1 MKPTLLALTLLATA
15 TATAAQAES
24 TRLAYSKA
32 EEVEVFVDH
41 AAAAWCAPD
50 LALRFVYGKAAETA
64 AVERLMPKIGALL
77 GKQCDQ
83 AERLTWTATG
93 STDARLNGTATKAT
107 AWSAQVQNPAA
118 LTTAPAPVEPPK
130 ATPPAEAPTAAAPET
145 ARPATPLVVPE
156 APAPAPA
163 APPAPVA
170 ESAPV
175 APTKVEPA
183 PAPAPAPAAAKEPA
197 GQIATDFD
205 VAGWRPGDGE
215 AELAKSDF
223 ITTLKDGQGCAF
235 RVPFKAEEDSRYLQV
250 RSSGIRCENGLAQ
263 GEGELAL
270 ERSDGKQLQRWKGFF
285 LNGLPLD
292 DHLPPLRFVG
302 FDDQKRALLLL
313 ASDPASASYSL
324 LRLRYSYQRGWL
336 VNYPTVL
343 FVTADSE
350 QFRQLSRIQPIIE
363 QTQRQISALK
373 TGIQQFS
380 VLAMRDF
387 QKGSTQ
393 QSWGSGEVSQ
403 DYWLYEVAIGQ
414 NWRNKTWQFNPEQA
428 TNYLFRWDEKQVRQ
442 REQAE
447 REREREAQQARLQVA
462 FKARQ
467 QLGLYKSLAEQ
478 ARSNPQGLL
487 ASQVNDVDYTPGS
500 GGDYGDLVRGAT
512 HPVRLIA
519 RVTDTNSDGW
529 TLDYP
534 YPIQAQVPA
543 GIPAKTGW
551 YVLSGTLQL
560 DPKARDAD
568 DLPLTHLTAK
578 VVQPCTSEGCSDLR
592 DPLALA
598 RVQFEDPAWTP
609 EAARQQLKDA
619 GLGEERF

>member
-1 MKPTLLALTLLATA
+1 MKPTLLALTLLA

-32 EEVEVFVDH
+32 EDVEVFVDH

-50 LALRFVYGKAAETA
+50 LALRFVYGKAAEA
-64 AVERLMPKIGALL
+64 VAVERLMPKIGALL

-107 AWSAQVQNPAA
+107 AWAAQVQNPATVA
-118 LTTAPAPVEPPK
+118 AAPAPAPVEPPK
-130 ATPPAEAPTAAAPET
+130 AAPAEAPAATAPET
-145 ARPATPLVVPE
+145 AKPATPPAVPE
-156 APAPAPA
+156 APAPAAPA
-163 APPAPVA
+163 APVA
-170 ESAPV
+170 ESTPV
-175 APTKVEPA
+175 APAKV
-183 PAPAPAPAAAKEPA
+183 PA

-223 ITTLKDGQGCAF
+223 MTTLKDSQGCAF

-263 GEGELAL
+263 GEGELAV

-292 DHLPPLRFVG
+292 KPLPPLRFVG
-302 FDDQKRALLLL
+302 FDSQKQALFLL
-313 ASDPASASYSL
+313 ASDPATASYSL
-324 LRLRYSYQRGWL
+324 LRLGYSYRGQWSTSA
-336 VNYPTVL
+336 PDVL
-343 FVTADSE
+343 FVTGNSE
-350 QFRQLSRIQPIIE
+350 QFRQLDQIRPIIAK
-363 QTQRQISALK
+363 TQ
-373 TGIQQFS
+373 QQLDNLGTMIPHFTF
-380 VLAMRDF
+380 LAVRDF
-387 QKGSTQ
+387 TKGIFPRPWNSNE
-393 QSWGSGEVSQ
+393 SSQ
-403 DYWLYEVAIGQ
+403 DFWLYRVNVDR
-414 NWRNKTWQFNPEQA
+414 NWRSKAWQFNPEQA
-428 TNYLFRWDEKQVRQ
+428 TNYLFMWDEKQARQ
-442 REQAE
+442 REQAA
-447 REREREAQQARLQVA
+447 REREREARQARMQQAFRARDQLDTYERLT
-462 FKARQ
+462 R
-467 QLGLYKSLAEQ
+467 E
-478 ARSNPQGLL
+478 ARSNPQALL
-487 ASQVNDVDYTPGS
+487 ARQVNDVDYAPGS

-519 RVTDTNSDGW
+519 RVTKTNSDGW

-543 GIPAKTGW
+543 GTSAKTGW

>member
-1 MKPTLLALTLLATA
+1 MKPTLLALTLLA

-32 EEVEVFVDH
+32 EDVEVFVDH

-50 LALRFVYGKAAETA
+50 LALRFVYGKAAEA
-64 AVERLMPKIGALL
+64 VAVERLMPKIGALL

-107 AWSAQVQNPAA
+107 AWAAQVQNPATVA
-118 LTTAPAPVEPPK
+118 AAPAPAPVEPPK
-130 ATPPAEAPTAAAPET
+130 AAPAEAPAATASET
-145 ARPATPLVVPE
+145 ARPATPPVVPE
-156 APAPAPA
+156 APAPAAPA
-163 APPAPVA
+163 APVA
-170 ESAPV
+170 ESTPV
-175 APTKVEPA
+175 APAKVEPA
-183 PAPAPAPAAAKEPA
+183 PAPAAKAPA

-223 ITTLKDGQGCAF
+223 MTTLKDSQGCAF

-263 GEGELAL
+263 GEGELAV

-292 DHLPPLRFVG
+292 KPLPPLRFVG
-302 FDDQKRALLLL
+302 FDSQKQALFLL
-313 ASDPASASYSL
+313 ASDPATASYSL
-324 LRLRYSYQRGWL
+324 LRLGYSYRGQWSTSA
-336 VNYPTVL
+336 PDVL
-343 FVTADSE
+343 FVTGNSE
-350 QFRQLSRIQPIIE
+350 QFRQLDQIRPIIAK
-363 QTQRQISALK
+363 TQ
-373 TGIQQFS
+373 QQLDNLGTMIPHFTF
-380 VLAMRDF
+380 LAVRDF
-387 QKGSTQ
+387 TKGIFPRPWNSNE
-393 QSWGSGEVSQ
+393 SSQ
-403 DYWLYEVAIGQ
+403 DFWLYRVNVDR
-414 NWRNKTWQFNPEQA
+414 NWRSKAWQFNPEQA
-428 TNYLFRWDEKQVRQ
+428 TNYLFMWDEKQARQ
-442 REQAE
+442 REQAV
-447 REREREAQQARLQVA
+447 REREREARQARMQQAFRARDQLDTYERLT
-462 FKARQ
+462 R
-467 QLGLYKSLAEQ
+467 E
-478 ARSNPQGLL
+478 ARSNPQALL
-487 ASQVNDVDYTPGS
+487 ARQVNDVDYAPGS

-519 RVTDTNSDGW
+519 RVTKTNSDGW

-543 GIPAKTGW
+543 GTSAKTGW

>member
-1 MKPTLLALTLLATA
+1 MKPTLLALTLLA

-32 EEVEVFVDH
+32 EDVEVFVDH

-50 LALRFVYGKAAETA
+50 LALRFVYGKAAEA
-64 AVERLMPKIGALL
+64 VAVERLMPKIGALL

-107 AWSAQVQNPAA
+107 AWAAQVQNPATVA
-118 LTTAPAPVEPPK
+118 AAPAPAPVEPPK
-130 ATPPAEAPTAAAPET
+130 AAPAEAPAATAPET
-145 ARPATPLVVPE
+145 AKPATPPAVPE
-156 APAPAPA
+156 APAPAAPA
-163 APPAPVA
+163 APVA
-170 ESAPV
+170 ESTPV
-175 APTKVEPA
+175 APAKVEPA
-183 PAPAPAPAAAKEPA
+183 PAPAAKAPA

-223 ITTLKDGQGCAF
+223 MTTLKDSQGCAF

-263 GEGELAL
+263 GEGELAV

-292 DHLPPLRFVG
+292 KPLPPLRFVG
-302 FDDQKRALLLL
+302 FDSQKQALFLL
-313 ASDPASASYSL
+313 ASDPATASYSL
-324 LRLRYSYQRGWL
+324 LRLGYSYRGQWSTSA
-336 VNYPTVL
+336 PDVL
-343 FVTADSE
+343 FVTGNSE
-350 QFRQLSRIQPIIE
+350 QFRQLDQIRPIIAK
-363 QTQRQISALK
+363 TQ
-373 TGIQQFS
+373 QQLDNLGTMIPHFTF
-380 VLAMRDF
+380 LAVRDF
-387 QKGSTQ
+387 TKGIFPRPWNSNE
-393 QSWGSGEVSQ
+393 SSQ
-403 DYWLYEVAIGQ
+403 DFWLYRVNVDR
-414 NWRNKTWQFNPEQA
+414 NWRSKAWQFNPEQA
-428 TNYLFRWDEKQVRQ
+428 TNYLFMWDEKQARQ
-442 REQAE
+442 REQAA
-447 REREREAQQARLQVA
+447 REREREARQARMQQAFRARDQLDTYERLT
-462 FKARQ
+462 R
-467 QLGLYKSLAEQ
+467 E
-478 ARSNPQGLL
+478 ARSNPQALL
-487 ASQVNDVDYTPGS
+487 ARQVNDVDYAPGS

-519 RVTDTNSDGW
+519 RVTKTNSDGW

-543 GIPAKTGW
+543 GTSAKTGW

>member
-1 MKPTLLALTLLATA
+1 MKPTLLALTLLA

-32 EEVEVFVDH
+32 EDVEVFVDH

-50 LALRFVYGKAAETA
+50 LALRFVYGKAAEA
-64 AVERLMPKIGALL
+64 VAVERLMPKIGALL

-107 AWSAQVQNPAA
+107 AWAAQVQNPATVA
-118 LTTAPAPVEPPK
+118 AAPAPAPVEPPK
-130 ATPPAEAPTAAAPET
+130 AAPAEAPAATAPET
-145 ARPATPLVVPE
+145 AKPATPPAVPE
-156 APAPAPA
+156 APAPAAPA
-163 APPAPVA
+163 APVA
-170 ESAPV
+170 ESTPV
-175 APTKVEPA
+175 APAKVEPA
-183 PAPAPAPAAAKEPA
+183 PAPAAKAPA

-223 ITTLKDGQGCAF
+223 MTTLKDSQGCAF
-235 RVPFKAEEDSRYLQV
+235 RVPFRVEEDSRYLQV

-263 GEGELAL
+263 GEGELAV

-292 DHLPPLRFVG
+292 KPLPPLRFVG
-302 FDDQKRALLLL
+302 FDSQKQALFLL
-313 ASDPASASYSL
+313 ASDPATASYSL
-324 LRLRYSYQRGWL
+324 LRLGYSYRGQWSTSA
-336 VNYPTVL
+336 PDVL
-343 FVTADSE
+343 FVTGNSE
-350 QFRQLSRIQPIIE
+350 QFRQLDQIRPIIAK
-363 QTQRQISALK
+363 TQ
-373 TGIQQFS
+373 QQLDNLGTMIPHFTF
-380 VLAMRDF
+380 LAVRDF
-387 QKGSTQ
+387 TKGIFPRPWNSNE
-393 QSWGSGEVSQ
+393 SSQ
-403 DYWLYEVAIGQ
+403 DFWLYRVNVDR
-414 NWRNKTWQFNPEQA
+414 NWRSKAWQFNPEQA
-428 TNYLFRWDEKQVRQ
+428 TNYLFMWDEKQARQ
-442 REQAE
+442 REQAA
-447 REREREAQQARLQVA
+447 REREREARQARMQQAFRARDQLDTYERLT
-462 FKARQ
+462 R
-467 QLGLYKSLAEQ
+467 E
-478 ARSNPQGLL
+478 ARSNPQALL
-487 ASQVNDVDYTPGS
+487 ARQVNDVDYAPGS

-519 RVTDTNSDGW
+519 RVTKTNSDGW

-543 GIPAKTGW
+543 GTSAKTGW

>member
-1 MKPTLLALTLLATA
+1 MKPTLLALTLLA

-32 EEVEVFVDH
+32 EDVEVFVDH

-50 LALRFVYGKAAETA
+50 LALRFVYGKAAEA
-64 AVERLMPKIGALL
+64 VAVERLMPKIGALL

-107 AWSAQVQNPAA
+107 AWAAQVQNPATVA
-118 LTTAPAPVEPPK
+118 AAPAPAPVEPPK
-130 ATPPAEAPTAAAPET
+130 AAPAEAPAATAPET
-145 ARPATPLVVPE
+145 AKPATPPAVPE
-156 APAPAPA
+156 APAPAAPA
-163 APPAPVA
+163 APVA
-170 ESAPV
+170 ESTPV
-175 APTKVEPA
+175 APAKVEPA
-183 PAPAPAPAAAKEPA
+183 PAPAAKVPA

-223 ITTLKDGQGCAF
+223 MTTLKDSQGCAF
-235 RVPFKAEEDSRYLQV
+235 RVPFKVEEDSRYLQV

-263 GEGELAL
+263 GEGELVL

-292 DHLPPLRFVG
+292 KPLPPLRFVG
-302 FDDQKRALLLL
+302 FDSQKQALFLL
-313 ASDPASASYSL
+313 ASDPATASYSL
-324 LRLRYSYQRGWL
+324 LRLGYSYRGQWSTSA
-336 VNYPTVL
+336 PDVL
-343 FVTADSE
+343 FVTGNSE
-350 QFRQLSRIQPIIE
+350 QFRQLDQIRPIIAK
-363 QTQRQISALK
+363 TQ
-373 TGIQQFS
+373 QQLDNLGTMIPHFTF
-380 VLAMRDF
+380 LAVRDF
-387 QKGSTQ
+387 TKGIFPRPWNSNE
-393 QSWGSGEVSQ
+393 SSQ
-403 DYWLYEVAIGQ
+403 DFWLYRVNVDR
-414 NWRNKTWQFNPEQA
+414 NWRSKAWQFNPEQA
-428 TNYLFRWDEKQVRQ
+428 TNYLFMWDEKQARQ
-442 REQAE
+442 REQAA
-447 REREREAQQARLQVA
+447 REREREARQARMQQAFRARDQLDTYERLT
-462 FKARQ
+462 R
-467 QLGLYKSLAEQ
+467 E
-478 ARSNPQGLL
+478 ARSNPQALL
-487 ASQVNDVDYTPGS
+487 ARQVNDVDYAPGS

-519 RVTDTNSDGW
+519 RVTKTNSDGW

-543 GIPAKTGW
+543 GTSAKTGW

>member
-1 MKPTLLALTLLATA
+1 MKPTLLALTLLA

-32 EEVEVFVDH
+32 EDVEVFVDH

-50 LALRFVYGKAAETA
+50 LALRFVYGKAAEA
-64 AVERLMPKIGALL
+64 VAVERLMPKIGALL

-107 AWSAQVQNPAA
+107 AWAAQVQNPATVA
-118 LTTAPAPVEPPK
+118 AAPAPAPVEPPK
-130 ATPPAEAPTAAAPET
+130 AAPAEAPAATAPET
-145 ARPATPLVVPE
+145 AKPATPPAVPE
-156 APAPAPA
+156 APAPAAPA
-163 APPAPVA
+163 APVA
-170 ESAPV
+170 ESTPV
-175 APTKVEPA
+175 APAKVEPA
-183 PAPAPAPAAAKEPA
+183 PAPAAKVPA

-223 ITTLKDGQGCAF
+223 MTTLKDSQGCAF

-263 GEGELAL
+263 GEGELAV

-292 DHLPPLRFVG
+292 KPLPPLSFVG
-302 FDDQKRALLLL
+302 FDSQKQALFLL
-313 ASDPASASYSL
+313 ASDPATASYSL
-324 LRLRYSYQRGWL
+324 LRLGYSYRGQWSTSA
-336 VNYPTVL
+336 PDVL
-343 FVTADSE
+343 FVTGNSE
-350 QFRQLSRIQPIIE
+350 QFRQLDQIRPIIAK
-363 QTQRQISALK
+363 TQ
-373 TGIQQFS
+373 QQLDNLGTMIPHFTF
-380 VLAMRDF
+380 LAVRDF
-387 QKGSTQ
+387 TKGIFPRPWNSNE
-393 QSWGSGEVSQ
+393 SSQ
-403 DYWLYEVAIGQ
+403 DFWLYRVNVDR
-414 NWRNKTWQFNPEQA
+414 NWRSKAWQFNPEQA
-428 TNYLFRWDEKQVRQ
+428 TNYLFMWDEKQARQ
-442 REQAE
+442 REQAA
-447 REREREAQQARLQVA
+447 REREREARQARMQQAFRARDQLDTYERLT
-462 FKARQ
+462 R
-467 QLGLYKSLAEQ
+467 E
-478 ARSNPQGLL
+478 ARSNPQALL
-487 ASQVNDVDYTPGS
+487 ARQVNDVDYAPGS

-519 RVTDTNSDGW
+519 RVTKTNSDGW

-543 GIPAKTGW
+543 GTSAKTGW

>member
-1 MKPTLLALTLLATA
+1 MKPTLLALTLLA

-32 EEVEVFVDH
+32 EDVEVFVDH

-50 LALRFVYGKAAETA
+50 LALRFVYGKPAEA
-64 AVERLMPKIGALL
+64 VAVERLMPKIGALL

-107 AWSAQVQNPAA
+107 AWAAQVQNPATVA
-118 LTTAPAPVEPPK
+118 AAPAPAPVEPPK
-130 ATPPAEAPTAAAPET
+130 AAPAEAPAATAPET
-145 ARPATPLVVPE
+145 AKPATPPAVPE
-156 APAPAPA
+156 APAPAAPA
-163 APPAPVA
+163 APVA
-170 ESAPV
+170 ESTPV
-175 APTKVEPA
+175 APAKVEPA
-183 PAPAPAPAAAKEPA
+183 PAPAAKVPA

-223 ITTLKDGQGCAF
+223 MTTLKDSQGCAF
-235 RVPFKAEEDSRYLQV
+235 RVPFKVEEDSRYLQV

-263 GEGELAL
+263 GEGELAV

-292 DHLPPLRFVG
+292 KPLPPLRFVG
-302 FDDQKRALLLL
+302 FDSQKQALFLL
-313 ASDPASASYSL
+313 ASDPATASYSL
-324 LRLRYSYQRGWL
+324 LRLGYSYRGQWSTSA
-336 VNYPTVL
+336 PDVL
-343 FVTADSE
+343 FVTGNSE
-350 QFRQLSRIQPIIE
+350 QFRQLDQIRPIIAK
-363 QTQRQISALK
+363 TQ
-373 TGIQQFS
+373 QQLDNLGTMIPHFTF
-380 VLAMRDF
+380 LAVRDF
-387 QKGSTQ
+387 TKGIFPRPWNSNE
-393 QSWGSGEVSQ
+393 SSQ
-403 DYWLYEVAIGQ
+403 DFWLYRVNVDR
-414 NWRNKTWQFNPEQA
+414 NWRSKAWQFNPEQA
-428 TNYLFRWDEKQVRQ
+428 TNYLFMWDEKQARQ
-442 REQAE
+442 REQAA
-447 REREREAQQARLQVA
+447 REREREARQARMQQAFRARDQLDTYERLT
-462 FKARQ
+462 R
-467 QLGLYKSLAEQ
+467 E
-478 ARSNPQGLL
+478 ARSNPQALL
-487 ASQVNDVDYTPGS
+487 ARQVNDVDYAPGS

-519 RVTDTNSDGW
+519 RVTKTNSDGW

-543 GIPAKTGW
+543 GTSAKTGW

-592 DPLALA
+592 DPLAPA

>member
-1 MKPTLLALTLLATA
+1 MKPTLLALTLLA

-32 EEVEVFVDH
+32 EDVEVFVDH
-41 AAAAWCAPD
+41 SATAWCAPE
-50 LALRFVYGKAAETA
+50 LNLRFVYGKSAEAA

-83 AERLTWTATG
+83 AERLRWTASG
-93 STDARLNGTATKAT
+93 SSGARLDGTAAKAT
-107 AWSAQVQNPAA
+107 AWTAEVQNPAA
-118 LTTAPAPVEPPK
+118 VAAAPAPAPVEPPK
-130 ATPPAEAPTAAAPET
+130 ATSAEAPAATAPET
-145 ARPATPLVVPE
+145 ARPATPPVVPE
-156 APAPAPA
+156 APAPAAPA
-163 APPAPVA
+163 TPVA
-170 ESAPV
+170 ESTPV
-175 APTKVEPA
+175 APAKVEPA
-183 PAPAPAPAAAKEPA
+183 PAAAKAPT
-197 GQIATDFD
+197 GQIVTDFD

-215 AELAKSDF
+215 DELAKSDF
-223 ITTLKDGQGCAF
+223 MTTLKDSQGCAF
-235 RVPFKAEEDSRYLQV
+235 RVPFKVEEDSRYLQV

-263 GEGELAL
+263 GEGELAV

-292 DHLPPLRFVG
+292 KPLPPLRFVG
-302 FDDQKRALLLL
+302 FDSQKQALFLL
-313 ASDPASASYSL
+313 ASDPATASYSL
-324 LRLRYSYQRGWL
+324 LRLGYSYRGQWSTSA
-336 VNYPTVL
+336 PDVL
-343 FVTADSE
+343 FVTGNSE
-350 QFRQLSRIQPIIE
+350 QFRQLDQIRPIIAK
-363 QTQRQISALK
+363 TQQQLDALG
-373 TGIQQFS
+373 TMIPHFTF
-380 VLAMRDF
+380 LAMRDF
-387 QKGSTQ
+387 TKGIFPRPWNSNE
-393 QSWGSGEVSQ
+393 SSQ
-403 DYWLYEVAIGQ
+403 DFWLYRVNVDR
-414 NWRNKTWQFNPEQA
+414 NWRSKAWQFNPEQA
-428 TNYLFRWDEKQVRQ
+428 TNYLFMWDEKQARQ
-442 REQAE
+442 REQAA
-447 REREREAQQARLQVA
+447 REREREARQARMQQAARAQDQLATYERLTQ
-462 FKARQ
+462 
-467 QLGLYKSLAEQ
+467 E
-478 ARSNPQGLL
+478 ARSNPRALL
-487 ASQVNDVDYTPGS
+487 ARQVNDVDYAPGN

-519 RVTDTNSDGW
+519 RVTKTNSDGW

-543 GIPAKTGW
+543 GTSAKTGW
-551 YVLSGTLQL
+551 YILSGTLQL

>member
-1 MKPTLLALTLLATA
+1 MKPTLLALTLLA

-32 EEVEVFVDH
+32 EDVEVFVDH

-50 LALRFVYGKAAETA
+50 LALRFVYGKPAEA
-64 AVERLMPKIGALL
+64 VAVERLMPKIGALL

-107 AWSAQVQNPAA
+107 AWTAQVQNPAA
-118 LTTAPAPVEPPK
+118 IAAAPAPAPVEPPK
-130 ATPPAEAPTAAAPET
+130 AAPAEAPAATAPET
-145 ARPATPLVVPE
+145 AKPATPPAVPE
-156 APAPAPA
+156 APAPAAPA
-163 APPAPVA
+163 APVA
-170 ESAPV
+170 ESTPV
-175 APTKVEPA
+175 APAKVEPA
-183 PAPAPAPAAAKEPA
+183 PAPAPAAKAPA

-223 ITTLKDGQGCAF
+223 MTTLKDSQGCAF
-235 RVPFKAEEDSRYLQV
+235 RVPFKVEEDSRYLQV

-263 GEGELAL
+263 GEGELAV

-292 DHLPPLRFVG
+292 KPLPPLRFVG
-302 FDDQKRALLLL
+302 FDSQKQALFLL
-313 ASDPASASYSL
+313 ASDPATASYSL
-324 LRLRYSYQRGWL
+324 LRLGYSYRDQWSTSA
-336 VNYPTVL
+336 PDVL
-343 FVTADSE
+343 FVTGNSE
-350 QFRQLSRIQPIIE
+350 QFRQLDQIRPIIAK
-363 QTQRQISALK
+363 TQ
-373 TGIQQFS
+373 QQLDNLGTMIPHFTF
-380 VLAMRDF
+380 LAVRDF
-387 QKGSTQ
+387 TKGIFPRPWNSNE
-393 QSWGSGEVSQ
+393 SSQ
-403 DYWLYEVAIGQ
+403 DFWLYRVNVDR
-414 NWRNKTWQFNPEQA
+414 NWRSKAWQFNPEQA
-428 TNYLFRWDEKQVRQ
+428 TNYLFMWDEKQARQ
-442 REQAE
+442 REQAA
-447 REREREAQQARLQVA
+447 REREREARQARMQQAFRARDQLDTYERLT
-462 FKARQ
+462 R
-467 QLGLYKSLAEQ
+467 E
-478 ARSNPQGLL
+478 ARSNPQALL
-487 ASQVNDVDYTPGS
+487 ARQVNDVDYAPGS

-519 RVTDTNSDGW
+519 RVTKTNSDGW

-543 GIPAKTGW
+543 GTSAKTGW

>member
-1 MKPTLLALTLLATA
+1 MKPTLLALTLLA

-32 EEVEVFVDH
+32 EDVEVFVDH

-50 LALRFVYGKAAETA
+50 LALRFVYGKAAEA
-64 AVERLMPKIGALL
+64 VAVERLMPKIGALL

-107 AWSAQVQNPAA
+107 AWAAQVQNPATVA
-118 LTTAPAPVEPPK
+118 AAPAPAPVEPPK
-130 ATPPAEAPTAAAPET
+130 AAPAEAPAATAPET
-145 ARPATPLVVPE
+145 AKPATPPAVPE
-156 APAPAPA
+156 APAPAAPA
-163 APPAPVA
+163 APVA
-170 ESAPV
+170 ESTPV
-175 APTKVEPA
+175 APAKVEPA
-183 PAPAPAPAAAKEPA
+183 PAPAAKAPA

-223 ITTLKDGQGCAF
+223 MTTLKDSQGCAF
-235 RVPFKAEEDSRYLQV
+235 RVPFKVEEDSRYLQV

-263 GEGELAL
+263 GEGELAV

-292 DHLPPLRFVG
+292 KPLPPLRFVG
-302 FDDQKRALLLL
+302 FDSQKQALFLL
-313 ASDPASASYSL
+313 ASDPATASYSL
-324 LRLRYSYQRGWL
+324 LRLGYSYRGQWSTSA
-336 VNYPTVL
+336 PDVL
-343 FVTADSE
+343 FVTGNSE
-350 QFRQLSRIQPIIE
+350 QFRQLDQIRPIIAK
-363 QTQRQISALK
+363 TQ
-373 TGIQQFS
+373 QQLDNLGTMIPHFTF
-380 VLAMRDF
+380 LAVRDF
-387 QKGSTQ
+387 TKGIFPRPWNSNE
-393 QSWGSGEVSQ
+393 SSQ
-403 DYWLYEVAIGQ
+403 DFWLYRVNVDR
-414 NWRNKTWQFNPEQA
+414 NWRSKAWQFNPEQA
-428 TNYLFRWDEKQVRQ
+428 TNYLFMWDEKQARQ
-442 REQAE
+442 REQAA
-447 REREREAQQARLQVA
+447 REREREARQARMQQAFRARDQLDTYERLT
-462 FKARQ
+462 R
-467 QLGLYKSLAEQ
+467 E
-478 ARSNPQGLL
+478 ARSNPQALL
-487 ASQVNDVDYTPGS
+487 ARQVNDVDYAPGS

-519 RVTDTNSDGW
+519 RVTKTNSDGW

-543 GIPAKTGW
+543 GTSAKTGW

>member
-1 MKPTLLALTLLATA
+1 MKPTLLALTLLA

-32 EEVEVFVDH
+32 EDVEVFVDH
-41 AAAAWCAPD
+41 AAAAWCAPE
-50 LALRFVYGKAAETA
+50 LALRFVYGKPAEA
-64 AVERLMPKIGALL
+64 VAVERLMPKIGALL

-93 STDARLNGTATKAT
+93 TTDSRLNGTAAKAT
-107 AWSAQVQNPAA
+107 AWTAQVQNPTAVVAA
-118 LTTAPAPVEPPK
+118 PAPAPVEPPK
-130 ATPPAEAPTAAAPET
+130 AAPAETPAATAPET
-145 ARPATPLVVPE
+145 AKPATPPVV
-156 APAPAPA
+156 PA
-163 APPAPVA
+163 APEPAALPAPVA
-170 ESAPV
+170 ESTPV
-175 APTKVEPA
+175 APAKVE

-215 AELAKSDF
+215 AQLAKTDF
-223 ITTLKDGQGCAF
+223 ITTLKDSQGCAF
-235 RVPFKAEEDSRYLQV
+235 RVPFKAEEDSRYLQI

-263 GEGELAL
+263 GEGELAV

-292 DHLPPLRFVG
+292 KPLPPLRFVG
-302 FDDQKRALLLL
+302 FDSQKQALFLL
-313 ASDPASASYSL
+313 ASDPATASYSL
-324 LRLRYSYQRGWL
+324 LRLGYSYRDQWSISGL
-336 VNYPTVL
+336 DVL
-343 FVTADSE
+343 FVTGNSE
-350 QFRQLSRIQPIIE
+350 QFRQLDQIRPIIAK
-363 QTQRQISALK
+363 TQQQLDALG
-373 TGIQQFS
+373 TMIPHFTF
-380 VLAMRDF
+380 LAVRDF
-387 QKGSTQ
+387 TKGIFPRPWNSNE
-393 QSWGSGEVSQ
+393 SSQ
-403 DYWLYEVAIGQ
+403 DFWLYRVNVDR
-414 NWRNKTWQFNPEQA
+414 NWRSKAWQFNPEQA
-428 TNYLFRWDEKQVRQ
+428 TNYLFMWDEKQARQ
-442 REQAE
+442 REQAA
-447 REREREAQQARLQVA
+447 REREREARQARMQQAARAQDQLATYERLTQ
-462 FKARQ
+462 
-467 QLGLYKSLAEQ
+467 E
-478 ARSNPQGLL
+478 ARSNPQALL
-487 ASQVNDVDYTPGS
+487 ARQVNDVRYAPD
-500 GGDYGDLVRGAT
+500 GGGGYAALVGGET
-512 HPVRLIA
+512 QPVRLIA
-519 RVTDTNSDGW
+519 RVTKTNSDGW

-534 YPIQAQVPA
+534 YPIQAQVPV
-543 GIPAKTGW
+543 GTSAKTGW

>member
-1 MKPTLLALTLLATA
+1 MKPTLLVLTLLA

-32 EEVEVFVDH
+32 EDVEVFVDH

-50 LALRFVYGKAAETA
+50 LALRFVYAKAAEA
-64 AVERLMPKIGALL
+64 VAVERLMPKIGALL

-107 AWSAQVQNPAA
+107 AWTAQVQNPAA
-118 LTTAPAPVEPPK
+118 VAAAPAPVASPK
-130 ATPPAEAPTAAAPET
+130 AAPAEAPAATAPETAKPATPPAVTEAP
-145 ARPATPLVVPE
+145 V
-156 APAPAPA
+156 PA
-163 APPAPVA
+163 APAAPVA
-170 ESAPV
+170 ESTPV
-175 APTKVEPA
+175 APAKVE
-183 PAPAPAPAAAKEPA
+183 PAPAAAKEPA

-223 ITTLKDGQGCAF
+223 MTTLKDSQGCAF
-235 RVPFKAEEDSRYLQV
+235 RVPFKIEEDSRYLQV

-263 GEGELAL
+263 GEGELAV

-292 DHLPPLRFVG
+292 KPLPPLRFVG
-302 FDDQKRALLLL
+302 FDSQKQALFLL
-313 ASDPASASYSL
+313 ASDPVTASYSL
-324 LRLRYSYQRGWL
+324 LRLGYSYRGQWSISG
-336 VNYPTVL
+336 PDVL
-343 FVTADSE
+343 FVTGNSE
-350 QFRQLSRIQPIIE
+350 QFRQLDQIRPIIAK
-363 QTQRQISALK
+363 TQQQLDALGTMVPHFTFLAVRDFTK
-373 TGIQQFS
+373 GIFPRPWNSNESSQDFWLYRVNVDRNWRSKAWQFS
-380 VLAMRDF
+380 
-387 QKGSTQ
+387 
-393 QSWGSGEVSQ
+393 
-403 DYWLYEVAIGQ
+403 
-414 NWRNKTWQFNPEQA
+414 PEQA
-428 TNYLFRWDEKQVRQ
+428 TNYLFMWDEKQARQ

-447 REREREAQQARLQVA
+447 REREREARQARMQQAFRARDQLDTFERLTQ
-462 FKARQ
+462 
-467 QLGLYKSLAEQ
+467 E
-478 ARSNPQGLL
+478 ARSNPQALL
-487 ASQVNDVDYTPGS
+487 ARQVNDVDYAPGS

-512 HPVRLIA
+512 QPVRLIA
-519 RVTDTNSDGW
+519 RVTKTNSDGW
-529 TLDYP
+529 SLDYP
-534 YPIQAQVPA
+534 YLIQAQVPA

>member
-1 MKPTLLALTLLATA
+1 MKPTLLALTLLA

-32 EEVEVFVDH
+32 EDVEVFVDH
-41 AAAAWCAPD
+41 SAAAWCAPD
-50 LALRFVYGKAAETA
+50 LALRFVYGKPAEA
-64 AVERLMPKIGALL
+64 MPVERLMPKIGALL

-93 STDARLNGTATKAT
+93 TTDARLKGSATKAT
-107 AWSAQVQNPAA
+107 AWTAQVQNPAA
-118 LTTAPAPVEPPK
+118 VEPPK
-130 ATPPAEAPTAAAPET
+130 AAPET
-145 ARPATPLVVPE
+145 ARPATPPVVPE
-156 APAPAPA
+156 APAPAAPA
-163 APPAPVA
+163 APVA
-170 ESAPV
+170 ESTPV
-175 APTKVEPA
+175 APAKVEPA
-183 PAPAPAPAAAKEPA
+183 PAAKAPA

-223 ITTLKDGQGCAF
+223 MTTLKDSQGCAF

-263 GEGELAL
+263 GEGELVL

-302 FDDQKRALLLL
+302 FDDQKRALFLL
-313 ASDPASASYSL
+313 ASDPATASYSL

-363 QTQRQISALK
+363 QTQHQISALK
-373 TGIQQFS
+373 VDIQQFS

-387 QKGSTQ
+387 HKGSTQ

-414 NWRNKTWQFNPEQA
+414 NWRNKAWQFNPEQA
-428 TNYLFRWDEKQVRQ
+428 TNYLFRWDEKQARQ
-442 REQAE
+442 REQAA
-447 REREREAQQARLQVA
+447 REREREARQARMQQAARARDQLDTYERLT
-462 FKARQ
+462 R
-467 QLGLYKSLAEQ
+467 E
-478 ARSNPQGLL
+478 ARSNPQALL
-487 ASQVNDVDYTPGS
+487 ARQVNDVDYAPGS

-519 RVTDTNSDGW
+519 RVTKTNSDGW

-543 GIPAKTGW
+543 GTSAKTGW

>member
-1 MKPTLLALTLLATA
+1 MKPTLLALTLLA

-50 LALRFVYGKAAETA
+50 LALRFVYGKAAEAA

-93 STDARLNGTATKAT
+93 NTDARLNGTATKAT
-107 AWSAQVQNPAA
+107 AWAAQVQNSAA
-118 LTTAPAPVEPPK
+118 VVAAPAPAPVEPPK
-130 ATPPAEAPTAAAPET
+130 APAAAAPET
-145 ARPATPLVVPE
+145 ARPATPPVVPE
-156 APAPAPA
+156 APAPA

-170 ESAPV
+170 ESAPA
-175 APTKVEPA
+175 APAKVEPA
-183 PAPAPAPAAAKEPA
+183 PAPAPAPAPVAAKEPA

-223 ITTLKDGQGCAF
+223 ITTLKDSQGCAF

-292 DHLPPLRFVG
+292 KPLPPLRFVG
-302 FDDQKRALLLL
+302 FDSQKQALFLL
-313 ASDPASASYSL
+313 ASDPVTASYSL
-324 LRLRYSYQRGWL
+324 LRLGYSYRGQWSISS
-336 VNYPTVL
+336 PDVL
-343 FVTADSE
+343 FVTGNSE
-350 QFRQLSRIQPIIE
+350 QFRQLDQIRPIIAK
-363 QTQRQISALK
+363 TQQQLDALGTMVPHFTFLAVRDFTK
-373 TGIQQFS
+373 GIFPRPWNSDESSQDFWLYRVNVDRNWRSKAWQFS
-380 VLAMRDF
+380 
-387 QKGSTQ
+387 
-393 QSWGSGEVSQ
+393 
-403 DYWLYEVAIGQ
+403 
-414 NWRNKTWQFNPEQA
+414 PEQA
-428 TNYLFRWDEKQVRQ
+428 TNYLFMWDEKQARQ
-442 REQAE
+442 REQAA
-447 REREREAQQARLQVA
+447 REREREALQARMQQAFRARDQLATYERLTQ
-462 FKARQ
+462 
-467 QLGLYKSLAEQ
+467 E
-478 ARSNPQGLL
+478 ARSNPQALL
-487 ASQVNDVDYTPGS
+487 ARQVNDVRYTS
-500 GGDYGDLVRGAT
+500 GGGGGYAALVGGETR
-512 HPVRLIA
+512 PVRLIA
-519 RVTDTNSDGW
+519 RVTRTNSDGW

>member
-1 MKPTLLALTLLATA
+1 MKPTLLALTLLA

-32 EEVEVFVDH
+32 EDVEVFVDH

-50 LALRFVYGKAAETA
+50 LALRFVYGKPAEA
-64 AVERLMPKIGALL
+64 VAVERLMPKIGALL

-107 AWSAQVQNPAA
+107 AWTAQVQNPAA
-118 LTTAPAPVEPPK
+118 IAAAPAPAPVEPPK
-130 ATPPAEAPTAAAPET
+130 AAPAEAPAATAPET
-145 ARPATPLVVPE
+145 AKPATPPAVPE
-156 APAPAPA
+156 APAPAAPA
-163 APPAPVA
+163 APVA
-170 ESAPV
+170 ESTPV
-175 APTKVEPA
+175 APAKVEPA
-183 PAPAPAPAAAKEPA
+183 PAPAPAAKAPA

-223 ITTLKDGQGCAF
+223 MTTLKDSQGCAF
-235 RVPFKAEEDSRYLQV
+235 RVPFKVEEDSRYLQV

-263 GEGELAL
+263 GEGELAV

-292 DHLPPLRFVG
+292 KPLPPLRFVG
-302 FDDQKRALLLL
+302 FDSQKQALFLL
-313 ASDPASASYSL
+313 ASDPATASYSL
-324 LRLRYSYQRGWL
+324 LRLGYSYRGQWSTSA
-336 VNYPTVL
+336 PDVL
-343 FVTADSE
+343 FVTGNSE
-350 QFRQLSRIQPIIE
+350 QFRQLDQIRPIIAK
-363 QTQRQISALK
+363 TQ
-373 TGIQQFS
+373 QQLDNLGTMIPHFTF
-380 VLAMRDF
+380 LAVRDF
-387 QKGSTQ
+387 TKGIFPRPWNSNE
-393 QSWGSGEVSQ
+393 SSQ
-403 DYWLYEVAIGQ
+403 DFWLYRVNVDR
-414 NWRNKTWQFNPEQA
+414 NWRSKAWQFNPEQA
-428 TNYLFRWDEKQVRQ
+428 TNYLFMWDEKQARQ
-442 REQAE
+442 REQAA
-447 REREREAQQARLQVA
+447 REREREARQARMQQAFRARDQLDTYERLT
-462 FKARQ
+462 R
-467 QLGLYKSLAEQ
+467 E
-478 ARSNPQGLL
+478 ARSNPQALL
-487 ASQVNDVDYTPGS
+487 ARQVNDVDYAPGS

-519 RVTDTNSDGW
+519 RVTKTNSDGW

-543 GIPAKTGW
+543 GTSAKTGW

>member
-1 MKPTLLALTLLATA
+1 MKPTLLALTLLA

-32 EEVEVFVDH
+32 EDVEVFVDH
-41 AAAAWCAPD
+41 PVAAWCAPD
-50 LALRFVYGKAAETA
+50 LALRFVYGKPAEA
-64 AVERLMPKIGALL
+64 VAVERLMPKIGALL

-93 STDARLNGTATKAT
+93 STDARLNGTATKAA
-107 AWSAQVQNPAA
+107 AWTAQVQNPAA
-118 LTTAPAPVEPPK
+118 VAAAPAPAPVEPPK
-130 ATPPAEAPTAAAPET
+130 ASPPAEAPTAAVPET
-145 ARPATPLVVPE
+145 AKLATPPVVPE
-156 APAPAPA
+156 APASA

-170 ESAPV
+170 ESTPV
-175 APTKVEPA
+175 APVKVEPA
-183 PAPAPAPAAAKEPA
+183 PAAEPAAAKAPA

-223 ITTLKDGQGCAF
+223 MTTLKDSQGCAF

-263 GEGELAL
+263 GEGELAV

-292 DHLPPLRFVG
+292 KPLPPLRFVG
-302 FDDQKRALLLL
+302 FDSQKQALFLL
-313 ASDPASASYSL
+313 ASDPATASYSL
-324 LRLRYSYQRGWL
+324 LRLGYSYRGQWSTSA
-336 VNYPTVL
+336 PDVL
-343 FVTADSE
+343 FVTGNSE
-350 QFRQLSRIQPIIE
+350 QFRQLDQIRPIIAK
-363 QTQRQISALK
+363 TQQQLDALG
-373 TGIQQFS
+373 TMIPHFTF
-380 VLAMRDF
+380 LAVRDF
-387 QKGSTQ
+387 TKGIFPRPWNSNE
-393 QSWGSGEVSQ
+393 SSQ
-403 DYWLYEVAIGQ
+403 DFWLYRVNVDR
-414 NWRNKTWQFNPEQA
+414 NWRSKAWQFNPEQA
-428 TNYLFRWDEKQVRQ
+428 TNYLFMWDEKQARQ
-442 REQAE
+442 REQAA
-447 REREREAQQARLQVA
+447 REREREARQARMQQAFRARDQLNTYERLTQ
-462 FKARQ
+462 
-467 QLGLYKSLAEQ
+467 E
-478 ARSNPQGLL
+478 ARSNPQALL
-487 ASQVNDVDYTPGS
+487 ARQVNDVDYTLGS

-519 RVTDTNSDGW
+519 RVTKTNSDGW

>member
-15 TATAAQAES
+15 TAAQAES
-24 TRLAYSKA
+24 TRLAYSEA
-32 EEVEVFVDH
+32 EDVEVFVDH

-50 LALRFVYGKAAETA
+50 LALRFVYGKPAEA
-64 AVERLMPKIGALL
+64 VAVERLMPKIGALL

-107 AWSAQVQNPAA
+107 AWTAQVQNPAA
-118 LTTAPAPVEPPK
+118 IAAAPAPAPVEPPK
-130 ATPPAEAPTAAAPET
+130 AAPAEAPAATAPET
-145 ARPATPLVVPE
+145 AKPATPPAVPE
-156 APAPAPA
+156 APAPAAPA
-163 APPAPVA
+163 APVA
-170 ESAPV
+170 ESTPV
-175 APTKVEPA
+175 APAKVEPA
-183 PAPAPAPAAAKEPA
+183 PAPAPAPAAKAPA

-223 ITTLKDGQGCAF
+223 MTTLKDSQGCAF
-235 RVPFKAEEDSRYLQV
+235 RVPFKVEEDSRYLQV

-263 GEGELAL
+263 GEGELAV

-292 DHLPPLRFVG
+292 KPLPPLRFVG
-302 FDDQKRALLLL
+302 FDSQKQALFLL
-313 ASDPASASYSL
+313 ASDPATASYSL
-324 LRLRYSYQRGWL
+324 LRLGYSYRGQWSTSA
-336 VNYPTVL
+336 PDVL
-343 FVTADSE
+343 FVTGNSE
-350 QFRQLSRIQPIIE
+350 QFRQLDQIRPIIAK
-363 QTQRQISALK
+363 TQ
-373 TGIQQFS
+373 QQLDNLGTMIPHFTF
-380 VLAMRDF
+380 LAVRDF
-387 QKGSTQ
+387 TKGIFPRPWNSNE
-393 QSWGSGEVSQ
+393 SSQ
-403 DYWLYEVAIGQ
+403 DFWLYRVNVDR
-414 NWRNKTWQFNPEQA
+414 NWRSKAWQFNPEQA
-428 TNYLFRWDEKQVRQ
+428 TNYLFMWDEKQARQ
-442 REQAE
+442 REQAA
-447 REREREAQQARLQVA
+447 REREREARQARMQQAFRARDQLDTYERLT
-462 FKARQ
+462 R
-467 QLGLYKSLAEQ
+467 E
-478 ARSNPQGLL
+478 ARSNPQALL
-487 ASQVNDVDYTPGS
+487 ARQVNDVDYAPGS

-519 RVTDTNSDGW
+519 RVTKTNSDGW

-543 GIPAKTGW
+543 GTSAKTGW

>member
-1 MKPTLLALTLLATA
+1 MKPTLLALTLLA

-32 EEVEVFVDH
+32 EDVEVFVDH

-50 LALRFVYGKAAETA
+50 LALRFVYGKPAEA
-64 AVERLMPKIGALL
+64 VAVERLMPKIGALL

-107 AWSAQVQNPAA
+107 AWTAQVQNPAA
-118 LTTAPAPVEPPK
+118 IAAAPAPAPVEPPK
-130 ATPPAEAPTAAAPET
+130 AAPAEAPAATAPET
-145 ARPATPLVVPE
+145 AKPATPPAVPE
-156 APAPAPA
+156 APAPAAPA
-163 APPAPVA
+163 APVA
-170 ESAPV
+170 ESTPV
-175 APTKVEPA
+175 APAKVEPA
-183 PAPAPAPAAAKEPA
+183 PAPAAKAPA

-223 ITTLKDGQGCAF
+223 MTTLKDSQGCAF
-235 RVPFKAEEDSRYLQV
+235 RVPFKVEEDSRYLQV

-263 GEGELAL
+263 GEGELAV

-292 DHLPPLRFVG
+292 KPLPPLRFVG
-302 FDDQKRALLLL
+302 FDSQKQALFLL
-313 ASDPASASYSL
+313 ASDPATASYSL
-324 LRLRYSYQRGWL
+324 LRLGYSYRGQWSTSA
-336 VNYPTVL
+336 PDVL
-343 FVTADSE
+343 FVTGNSE
-350 QFRQLSRIQPIIE
+350 QFRQLDQIRPIIAK
-363 QTQRQISALK
+363 TQ
-373 TGIQQFS
+373 QQLDNLGTMIPHFTF
-380 VLAMRDF
+380 LAVRDF
-387 QKGSTQ
+387 TKGIFPRPWNSNE
-393 QSWGSGEVSQ
+393 SSQ
-403 DYWLYEVAIGQ
+403 DFWLYRVNVDR
-414 NWRNKTWQFNPEQA
+414 NWRSKAWQFNPEQA
-428 TNYLFRWDEKQVRQ
+428 TNYLFMWDEKQARQ
-442 REQAE
+442 REQAA
-447 REREREAQQARLQVA
+447 REREREARQARMQQAFRARDQLDTYERLT
-462 FKARQ
+462 R
-467 QLGLYKSLAEQ
+467 E
-478 ARSNPQGLL
+478 ARSNPQALL
-487 ASQVNDVDYTPGS
+487 ARQVNDVDYAPGS

-519 RVTDTNSDGW
+519 RVTKTNSDGW

-543 GIPAKTGW
+543 GTSAKTGW

>member
-1 MKPTLLALTLLATA
+1 MKPTLLALTLLA

-32 EEVEVFVDH
+32 EDVEVFVDH
-41 AAAAWCAPD
+41 PAAAWCAPD
-50 LALRFVYGKAAETA
+50 LALRFVYGKPAEA
-64 AVERLMPKIGALL
+64 VAVERLMPKIGALL

-107 AWSAQVQNPAA
+107 AWTAQVQNPAA
-118 LTTAPAPVEPPK
+118 VAAAAAPAPVEPPK
-130 ATPPAEAPTAAAPET
+130 AAPET
-145 ARPATPLVVPE
+145 ARPATPPVVPE

-163 APPAPVA
+163 APAAPVA
-170 ESAPV
+170 ESTPV
-175 APTKVEPA
+175 APAKVEPA
-183 PAPAPAPAAAKEPA
+183 PALAAKAPA

-223 ITTLKDGQGCAF
+223 MTTLKDSQGCAF

-263 GEGELAL
+263 GEGELVL

-302 FDDQKRALLLL
+302 FDDQKRALFLL
-313 ASDPASASYSL
+313 ASAPATASYSL

-363 QTQRQISALK
+363 QTQHQISALK
-373 TGIQQFS
+373 ADIQQFS

-387 QKGSTQ
+387 HKGSTQ

-414 NWRNKTWQFNPEQA
+414 NWRNKAWQFNPEQA
-428 TNYLFRWDEKQVRQ
+428 TNYLFRWDEKQARQ
-442 REQAE
+442 REQAA
-447 REREREAQQARLQVA
+447 REREREARQARMQQAARARDQLDTYERLT
-462 FKARQ
+462 R
-467 QLGLYKSLAEQ
+467 E
-478 ARSNPQGLL
+478 ARSNPQVLL
-487 ASQVNDVDYTPGS
+487 ARQVNDVDYAPGS

-519 RVTDTNSDGW
+519 RVTKTNSDGW

-543 GIPAKTGW
+543 GIPTKTGW

-560 DPKARDAD
+560 DPKTRDAD

>member
-1 MKPTLLALTLLATA
+1 MKPTLLALTLLA

-32 EEVEVFVDH
+32 EDVEVFVDH

-50 LALRFVYGKAAETA
+50 LALRFVYGKAAEA
-64 AVERLMPKIGALL
+64 VAVERLMPKIGALL

-107 AWSAQVQNPAA
+107 AWAAQVQNPATVA
-118 LTTAPAPVEPPK
+118 AAPAPAPVEPPK
-130 ATPPAEAPTAAAPET
+130 AAPAEAPAATAPET
-145 ARPATPLVVPE
+145 AKPATPPAVPE
-156 APAPAPA
+156 APAPAAPA
-163 APPAPVA
+163 APVA
-170 ESAPV
+170 ESTPV
-175 APTKVEPA
+175 APAKVEPA
-183 PAPAPAPAAAKEPA
+183 PAPAAKVPA

-223 ITTLKDGQGCAF
+223 MTTLKDSQGCAF

-263 GEGELAL
+263 GEGELVL

-292 DHLPPLRFVG
+292 KPLPPLRFVG
-302 FDDQKRALLLL
+302 FDSQKQALLLL
-313 ASDPASASYSL
+313 ASDPATASYSL
-324 LRLRYSYQRGWL
+324 LRLGYSYRGQWSTSA
-336 VNYPTVL
+336 PDVL
-343 FVTADSE
+343 FVTGNSE
-350 QFRQLSRIQPIIE
+350 QFRQLDQIRPIIAK
-363 QTQRQISALK
+363 TQ
-373 TGIQQFS
+373 QQLDNLGTMIPHFTF
-380 VLAMRDF
+380 LAVRDF
-387 QKGSTQ
+387 TKGIFPRPWNSNE
-393 QSWGSGEVSQ
+393 SSQ
-403 DYWLYEVAIGQ
+403 DFWLYRVNVDR
-414 NWRNKTWQFNPEQA
+414 NWRSKAWQFNPEQA
-428 TNYLFRWDEKQVRQ
+428 TNYLFMWDEKQARQ
-442 REQAE
+442 REQAA
-447 REREREAQQARLQVA
+447 REREREARQARMQQAFRARDQLDTYERLT
-462 FKARQ
+462 R
-467 QLGLYKSLAEQ
+467 E
-478 ARSNPQGLL
+478 ARSNPQALL
-487 ASQVNDVDYTPGS
+487 ARQVNDVDYAPGS

-519 RVTDTNSDGW
+519 RVTKTNSDGW

-543 GIPAKTGW
+543 GTSAKTGW

>member
-1 MKPTLLALTLLATA
+1 MKPTLLALTLLA

-32 EEVEVFVDH
+32 EDVEVFVDH

-50 LALRFVYGKAAETA
+50 LALRFVYGKAAEA
-64 AVERLMPKIGALL
+64 VAVERLMPKIGALL

-107 AWSAQVQNPAA
+107 AWAAQVQNPATVA
-118 LTTAPAPVEPPK
+118 AAPAPAPVEPPK
-130 ATPPAEAPTAAAPET
+130 AAPAEAPAATAPET
-145 ARPATPLVVPE
+145 AKPATPPAVPE
-156 APAPAPA
+156 APAPAAPA
-163 APPAPVA
+163 APVA
-170 ESAPV
+170 ESTPV
-175 APTKVEPA
+175 APAKVEPA
-183 PAPAPAPAAAKEPA
+183 PAPAAKVPA

-223 ITTLKDGQGCAF
+223 MTTLKDSQGCAF

-263 GEGELAL
+263 GEGELAV

-292 DHLPPLRFVG
+292 KPLPPLRFVG
-302 FDDQKRALLLL
+302 FDSQKQALFLL
-313 ASDPASASYSL
+313 ASDPATASYSL
-324 LRLRYSYQRGWL
+324 LRLGYSYRGQWSTSA
-336 VNYPTVL
+336 PDVL
-343 FVTADSE
+343 FVTGNSE
-350 QFRQLSRIQPIIE
+350 QFRQLDQIRPIIAK
-363 QTQRQISALK
+363 TQ
-373 TGIQQFS
+373 QQLDNLGTMIPHFTF
-380 VLAMRDF
+380 LAVRDF
-387 QKGSTQ
+387 TKGIFPRPWNSNE
-393 QSWGSGEVSQ
+393 SSQ
-403 DYWLYEVAIGQ
+403 DFWLYRVNVDR
-414 NWRNKTWQFNPEQA
+414 NWRSKAWQFNPEQA
-428 TNYLFRWDEKQVRQ
+428 TNYLFMWDEKQARQ
-442 REQAE
+442 REQAA
-447 REREREAQQARLQVA
+447 REREREARQARMQQAFRARDQLDTYERLT
-462 FKARQ
+462 R
-467 QLGLYKSLAEQ
+467 E
-478 ARSNPQGLL
+478 ARSNPQALL
-487 ASQVNDVDYTPGS
+487 ARQVNDVDYAPGS

-519 RVTDTNSDGW
+519 RVTKTNSDGW

-543 GIPAKTGW
+543 GTSAKTGW

>member
-1 MKPTLLALTLLATA
+1 MKPTLLALTLLA

-32 EEVEVFVDH
+32 EDVEVFVDH

-50 LALRFVYGKAAETA
+50 LALRFVYGKPAEA
-64 AVERLMPKIGALL
+64 VAVERLMPKIGALL

-107 AWSAQVQNPAA
+107 AWTAQVQNPAA
-118 LTTAPAPVEPPK
+118 IAAAPAPAPVEPPK
-130 ATPPAEAPTAAAPET
+130 AAPAEAPAATAPET
-145 ARPATPLVVPE
+145 AKPATPPAVPE
-156 APAPAPA
+156 APAPAAPA
-163 APPAPVA
+163 APVA
-170 ESAPV
+170 ESTPV
-175 APTKVEPA
+175 APAKVEPA
-183 PAPAPAPAAAKEPA
+183 PAPAAKAPA

-223 ITTLKDGQGCAF
+223 MTTLKDSQGCAF
-235 RVPFKAEEDSRYLQV
+235 RVPFKVEEDSRYLQV

-263 GEGELAL
+263 GEGELAV

-292 DHLPPLRFVG
+292 KPLPPLRFVG
-302 FDDQKRALLLL
+302 FDSQKQALFLL
-313 ASDPASASYSL
+313 ASDPATASYSL
-324 LRLRYSYQRGWL
+324 LRLGYSYRDQWSTSA
-336 VNYPTVL
+336 PDVL
-343 FVTADSE
+343 FVTGNSE
-350 QFRQLSRIQPIIE
+350 QFRQLDQIRPIIAK
-363 QTQRQISALK
+363 TQ
-373 TGIQQFS
+373 QQLDNLGTMIPHFTF
-380 VLAMRDF
+380 LAVRDF
-387 QKGSTQ
+387 TKGIFPRPWNSNE
-393 QSWGSGEVSQ
+393 SSQ
-403 DYWLYEVAIGQ
+403 DFWLYRVNVDR
-414 NWRNKTWQFNPEQA
+414 NWRSKAWQFNPEQA
-428 TNYLFRWDEKQVRQ
+428 TNYLFMWDEKQARQ
-442 REQAE
+442 REQAA
-447 REREREAQQARLQVA
+447 REREREARQARMQQAFRARDQLDTYERLT
-462 FKARQ
+462 R
-467 QLGLYKSLAEQ
+467 E
-478 ARSNPQGLL
+478 ARSNPQALL
-487 ASQVNDVDYTPGS
+487 ARQVNDVDYAPGS

-519 RVTDTNSDGW
+519 RVTKTNSDGW

-543 GIPAKTGW
+543 GTSAKTGW

>member
-1 MKPTLLALTLLATA
+1 MKPILLALTLLA

-32 EEVEVFVDH
+32 EDVEVFVDH

-50 LALRFVYGKAAETA
+50 LALRFVYGKPAEA
-64 AVERLMPKIGALL
+64 VAVERLMPKIGALL

-107 AWSAQVQNPAA
+107 AWTAQVQNLAA
-118 LTTAPAPVEPPK
+118 VAAAPAPAAVEPPK
-130 ATPPAEAPTAAAPET
+130 AAPPAEAPAAAAPET
-145 ARPATPLVVPE
+145 ARPATPPAVPA

-163 APPAPVA
+163 APPAQVA

-175 APTKVEPA
+175 APAKV
-183 PAPAPAPAAAKEPA
+183 EPA

-223 ITTLKDGQGCAF
+223 MTTLKDSQGCAF

-250 RSSGIRCENGLAQ
+250 RSSGIRCESGLAQ
-263 GEGELAL
+263 GEGELAV

-292 DHLPPLRFVG
+292 KPLPPLRFVG
-302 FDDQKRALLLL
+302 FDSQKQALFLL
-313 ASDPASASYSL
+313 ASDPATASYSL
-324 LRLRYSYQRGWL
+324 LRLGYSYRGQWSTSA
-336 VNYPTVL
+336 PDVL
-343 FVTADSE
+343 FVTGNSE
-350 QFRQLSRIQPIIE
+350 QFRQLDQIRPIIAK
-363 QTQRQISALK
+363 TQQQLDALG
-373 TGIQQFS
+373 TMIPHFTF
-380 VLAMRDF
+380 LAVRDF
-387 QKGSTQ
+387 TKGIFPRPWNSNE
-393 QSWGSGEVSQ
+393 SSQ
-403 DYWLYEVAIGQ
+403 DFWLYRVNVDR
-414 NWRNKTWQFNPEQA
+414 NWRSKAWQFNPEQA
-428 TNYLFRWDEKQVRQ
+428 TNYLFMWDEKQARQ
-442 REQAE
+442 REQAA
-447 REREREAQQARLQVA
+447 REREREARQARMQQAFRARDQLDTYERLT
-462 FKARQ
+462 R
-467 QLGLYKSLAEQ
+467 E
-478 ARSNPQGLL
+478 ARSNPQALL
-487 ASQVNDVDYTPGS
+487 ARQVNDVDYAPGS

-519 RVTDTNSDGW
+519 RVTKTNSDGW

-543 GIPAKTGW
+543 GTSAKTGW

-560 DPKARDAD
+560 DPKARDTD

>member
-1 MKPTLLALTLLATA
+1 MKPTLLALTLLA

-32 EEVEVFVDH
+32 EDVEVFVDH

-50 LALRFVYGKAAETA
+50 LALRFVYGKPAEA
-64 AVERLMPKIGALL
+64 VAVERLMPKIGALL

-93 STDARLNGTATKAT
+93 STDARLTGTATKAT
-107 AWSAQVQNPAA
+107 AWTAQVQNPAA
-118 LTTAPAPVEPPK
+118 VAAAPTPAPAPAPVEPPK
-130 ATPPAEAPTAAAPET
+130 AAPAEAPAATPPET
-145 ARPATPLVVPE
+145 AKPATPPVVPE
-156 APAPAPA
+156 TPAPA
-163 APPAPVA
+163 APAAPVA
-170 ESAPV
+170 EPTPV
-175 APTKVEPA
+175 APAKVEPA
-183 PAPAPAPAAAKEPA
+183 PAAAKAPA

-223 ITTLKDGQGCAF
+223 MTTLKDSQGCAF

-263 GEGELAL
+263 GEGELVL

-292 DHLPPLRFVG
+292 KPLPPLRFVG
-302 FDDQKRALLLL
+302 FDSQKQALFLL
-313 ASDPASASYSL
+313 ASDPATASYSL
-324 LRLRYSYQRGWL
+324 LRLGYSYRGQWSISGL
-336 VNYPTVL
+336 DVL
-343 FVTADSE
+343 FVTGNTE
-350 QFRQLSRIQPIIE
+350 QFRQLDQIRPIIAK
-363 QTQRQISALK
+363 TQQQLDALG
-373 TGIQQFS
+373 TMIPHFTF
-380 VLAMRDF
+380 LAVRDF
-387 QKGSTQ
+387 TKGIFPRPWNSNE
-393 QSWGSGEVSQ
+393 SSQ
-403 DYWLYEVAIGQ
+403 DFWLYRVNVDR
-414 NWRNKTWQFNPEQA
+414 NWRSKAWQFNPEQA
-428 TNYLFRWDEKQVRQ
+428 TNYLFMWDEKQARQ
-442 REQAE
+442 REQAA
-447 REREREAQQARLQVA
+447 REREREARQARMQQAFRAREQLDTYERLT
-462 FKARQ
+462 R
-467 QLGLYKSLAEQ
+467 E
-478 ARSNPQGLL
+478 ARSNPQALL
-487 ASQVNDVDYTPGS
+487 ARQVNDVDYAPGS

-519 RVTDTNSDGW
+519 RVTKTNSDGW

-543 GIPAKTGW
+543 DTSAKTGW

>member
-1 MKPTLLALTLLATA
+1 MKPTLLALTLLA

-50 LALRFVYGKAAETA
+50 LALRFVYGKPAEAA

-93 STDARLNGTATKAT
+93 STDARLNGTATKAA
-107 AWSAQVQNPAA
+107 AWTAQVENPAA
-118 LTTAPAPVEPPK
+118 VAAAPAPAPAPVEPPK
-130 ATPPAEAPTAAAPET
+130 AAPPAEAPTAAVPET
-145 ARPATPLVVPE
+145 AKLATPPVVPE
-156 APAPAPA
+156 APASA

-170 ESAPV
+170 ESTPV
-175 APTKVEPA
+175 APAKVEPA
-183 PAPAPAPAAAKEPA
+183 AAAEPAAAKAPA

-223 ITTLKDGQGCAF
+223 MTTLKDSQGCAF
-235 RVPFKAEEDSRYLQV
+235 RVPFKVEEDSRYLQV

-263 GEGELAL
+263 GEGELAV

-292 DHLPPLRFVG
+292 KPLPPLRFVG
-302 FDDQKRALLLL
+302 FDSQKQALFLL
-313 ASDPASASYSL
+313 ASDPATASYSL
-324 LRLRYSYQRGWL
+324 LRLGYSYRGQWSTSA
-336 VNYPTVL
+336 PDVL
-343 FVTADSE
+343 FVTGNSE
-350 QFRQLSRIQPIIE
+350 QFRQLDQIRPIIAK
-363 QTQRQISALK
+363 TQQQLDALG
-373 TGIQQFS
+373 TMIPHFTF
-380 VLAMRDF
+380 LAVRDF
-387 QKGSTQ
+387 TKGIFPRPWNSNE
-393 QSWGSGEVSQ
+393 SSQ
-403 DYWLYEVAIGQ
+403 DFWLYRVNVDR
-414 NWRNKTWQFNPEQA
+414 NWRSKAWQFNPEQA
-428 TNYLFRWDEKQVRQ
+428 TNYLFMWDEKQARQ
-442 REQAE
+442 REQAA
-447 REREREAQQARLQVA
+447 REREREARQARMQQAFRARDQLDTYERLTQ
-462 FKARQ
+462 
-467 QLGLYKSLAEQ
+467 E
-478 ARSNPQGLL
+478 ARSNPQALL
-487 ASQVNDVDYTPGS
+487 ARQVNDVDYSLGS

-519 RVTDTNSDGW
+519 RVTKTNSDGW

>member
-1 MKPTLLALTLLATA
+1 MKPTLLALTLLA

-32 EEVEVFVDH
+32 EDVEVFVDH
-41 AAAAWCAPD
+41 PAAAWCAPD
-50 LALRFVYGKAAETA
+50 LALRFVYGKPAEA
-64 AVERLMPKIGALL
+64 VAVERLMPKIGALL

-93 STDARLNGTATKAT
+93 STDARLNGTATKAA
-107 AWSAQVQNPAA
+107 AWTAQVQNPAA
-118 LTTAPAPVEPPK
+118 VAAAPAPAPVEPPK
-130 ATPPAEAPTAAAPET
+130 AAPPET
-145 ARPATPLVVPE
+145 AKPATPPVVPE
-156 APAPAPA
+156 APAPA

-170 ESAPV
+170 ESKPV
-175 APTKVEPA
+175 APAKVEPA
-183 PAPAPAPAAAKEPA
+183 PAAEPAAAKAPA

-223 ITTLKDGQGCAF
+223 MTTLKDNQGCAF
-235 RVPFKAEEDSRYLQV
+235 RVPFKADEDSRYLQV

-263 GEGELAL
+263 GEGELAV

-292 DHLPPLRFVG
+292 KPLPPLRFVG
-302 FDDQKRALLLL
+302 FDSQKQALFLL
-313 ASDPASASYSL
+313 ASDPATASYSL
-324 LRLRYSYQRGWL
+324 LRLGYSYRGQWSTSG
-336 VNYPTVL
+336 PDVL
-343 FVTADSE
+343 FVTGNSE
-350 QFRQLSRIQPIIE
+350 QFRQLDQIRPIIAK
-363 QTQRQISALK
+363 TQQQLDALG
-373 TGIQQFS
+373 TMIPHFTF
-380 VLAMRDF
+380 LAVRDF
-387 QKGSTQ
+387 TKGIFPRPWNSNE
-393 QSWGSGEVSQ
+393 SSQ
-403 DYWLYEVAIGQ
+403 DFWLYRVNVDR
-414 NWRNKTWQFNPEQA
+414 NWRSKAWQFNPEQA
-428 TNYLFRWDEKQVRQ
+428 TNYLFMWDEKQARQ
-442 REQAE
+442 REQAA
-447 REREREAQQARLQVA
+447 REREREARQARMQQAFRARDQLDTYERLTQ
-462 FKARQ
+462 
-467 QLGLYKSLAEQ
+467 E
-478 ARSNPQGLL
+478 ARSNPQALL
-487 ASQVNDVDYTPGS
+487 ARQVNDVDYSLGS

-519 RVTDTNSDGW
+519 RVTKTNSDGW

>member
-1 MKPTLLALTLLATA
+1 MTMKPTLLALTLLA

-32 EEVEVFVDH
+32 EDVEVFVDH

-50 LALRFVYGKAAETA
+50 LALRFVYGKAAEA
-64 AVERLMPKIGALL
+64 VAVERLMPKIGALL

-107 AWSAQVQNPAA
+107 AWAAQVQNPATVA
-118 LTTAPAPVEPPK
+118 AAPAPAPVEPPK
-130 ATPPAEAPTAAAPET
+130 AAPAEAPAATAPET
-145 ARPATPLVVPE
+145 AKPATPPAVPE
-156 APAPAPA
+156 APAPAAPA
-163 APPAPVA
+163 APVA
-170 ESAPV
+170 ESTPV
-175 APTKVEPA
+175 APAKVEPA
-183 PAPAPAPAAAKEPA
+183 PAPAAKVPA

-223 ITTLKDGQGCAF
+223 MTTLKDSQGCAF

-263 GEGELAL
+263 GEGELAV

-292 DHLPPLRFVG
+292 KPLPPLRFVG
-302 FDDQKRALLLL
+302 FDSQKQALFLL
-313 ASDPASASYSL
+313 ASDPATASYSL
-324 LRLRYSYQRGWL
+324 LRLGYSYRGQWSTSA
-336 VNYPTVL
+336 PDVL
-343 FVTADSE
+343 FVTGNSE
-350 QFRQLSRIQPIIE
+350 QFRQLDQIRPIIAK
-363 QTQRQISALK
+363 TQ
-373 TGIQQFS
+373 QQLDNLGTMIPHFTF
-380 VLAMRDF
+380 LAVRDF
-387 QKGSTQ
+387 TKGIFPRPWNSNE
-393 QSWGSGEVSQ
+393 SSQ
-403 DYWLYEVAIGQ
+403 DFWLYRVNVDR
-414 NWRNKTWQFNPEQA
+414 NWRSKAWQFNPEQA
-428 TNYLFRWDEKQVRQ
+428 TNYLFMWDEKQARQ
-442 REQAE
+442 REQAA
-447 REREREAQQARLQVA
+447 REREREARQARMQQAFRARDQLDTYERLT
-462 FKARQ
+462 R
-467 QLGLYKSLAEQ
+467 E
-478 ARSNPQGLL
+478 ARSNPQALL
-487 ASQVNDVDYTPGS
+487 ARQVNDVDYAPGS

-519 RVTDTNSDGW
+519 RVTKTNSDGW

-543 GIPAKTGW
+543 GTSAKTGW

>member
-1 MKPTLLALTLLATA
+1 MKPTLLALTLLA

-32 EEVEVFVDH
+32 EDVEVFVDH

-50 LALRFVYGKAAETA
+50 LALRFVYGKAAEA
-64 AVERLMPKIGALL
+64 VAVERLMPKIGALL

-107 AWSAQVQNPAA
+107 AWAAQVQNPATVA
-118 LTTAPAPVEPPK
+118 AAPAPAPVEPPK
-130 ATPPAEAPTAAAPET
+130 AAPAEAPAATAPET
-145 ARPATPLVVPE
+145 AKPATPPAVPE
-156 APAPAPA
+156 APAPAAPA
-163 APPAPVA
+163 APVA
-170 ESAPV
+170 ESTPV
-175 APTKVEPA
+175 APAKVEPA
-183 PAPAPAPAAAKEPA
+183 PAPAAKVPA

-223 ITTLKDGQGCAF
+223 MTTLKDSQGCAF

-263 GEGELAL
+263 GEGELVL

-292 DHLPPLRFVG
+292 KPLPPLRFVG
-302 FDDQKRALLLL
+302 FDSQKQALFLL
-313 ASDPASASYSL
+313 ASDPATASYSL
-324 LRLRYSYQRGWL
+324 LRLGYSYRGQWSTSA
-336 VNYPTVL
+336 PDVL
-343 FVTADSE
+343 FVTGNSE
-350 QFRQLSRIQPIIE
+350 QFRQLDQIRPIIAK
-363 QTQRQISALK
+363 TQ
-373 TGIQQFS
+373 QQLDNLGTMIPHFTF
-380 VLAMRDF
+380 LAVRDF
-387 QKGSTQ
+387 TKGIFPRPWNSNE
-393 QSWGSGEVSQ
+393 SSQ
-403 DYWLYEVAIGQ
+403 DFWLYRVNVDR
-414 NWRNKTWQFNPEQA
+414 NWRSKAWQFNPEQA
-428 TNYLFRWDEKQVRQ
+428 TNYLFMWDEKQARQ
-442 REQAE
+442 REQAA
-447 REREREAQQARLQVA
+447 REREREARQARMQQAFRARDQLDTYERLT
-462 FKARQ
+462 R
-467 QLGLYKSLAEQ
+467 E
-478 ARSNPQGLL
+478 ARSNPQALL
-487 ASQVNDVDYTPGS
+487 ARQVNDVDYAPGS

-519 RVTDTNSDGW
+519 RVTKTNSDGW

-543 GIPAKTGW
+543 GTSAKTGW

-560 DPKARDAD
+560 DPKARDSD

>member
-1 MKPTLLALTLLATA
+1 MKPTLLALTLLA

-32 EEVEVFVDH
+32 EDVEVFVDH

-50 LALRFVYGKAAETA
+50 LALRFVYGKPAEA
-64 AVERLMPKIGALL
+64 VAVERLMPKIGALL

-107 AWSAQVQNPAA
+107 AWAAQVQNPATVA
-118 LTTAPAPVEPPK
+118 AAPAPAPVEPPK
-130 ATPPAEAPTAAAPET
+130 AAPAEAPAATAPET
-145 ARPATPLVVPE
+145 AKPATPPAVPE
-156 APAPAPA
+156 APAPAAPA
-163 APPAPVA
+163 APVA
-170 ESAPV
+170 ESTPV
-175 APTKVEPA
+175 APAKVEPA
-183 PAPAPAPAAAKEPA
+183 PAPAAKVPT

-223 ITTLKDGQGCAF
+223 MTTLKDSQGCAF

-263 GEGELAL
+263 GEGELVL

-292 DHLPPLRFVG
+292 KPLPPLRFVG
-302 FDDQKRALLLL
+302 FDSQKQALFLL
-313 ASDPASASYSL
+313 ASDPATASYSL
-324 LRLRYSYQRGWL
+324 LRLGYSYRGQWSTSA
-336 VNYPTVL
+336 PDVL
-343 FVTADSE
+343 FVTGNSE
-350 QFRQLSRIQPIIE
+350 QFRQLDQIRPIIAK
-363 QTQRQISALK
+363 TQ
-373 TGIQQFS
+373 QQLDNLGTMIPHFTF
-380 VLAMRDF
+380 LAVRDF
-387 QKGSTQ
+387 TKGIFPRPWNSNE
-393 QSWGSGEVSQ
+393 SSQ
-403 DYWLYEVAIGQ
+403 DFWLYRVNVDR
-414 NWRNKTWQFNPEQA
+414 NWRSKAWQFNPEQA
-428 TNYLFRWDEKQVRQ
+428 TNYLFMWDEKQARQ
-442 REQAE
+442 REQVA
-447 REREREAQQARLQVA
+447 REREREARQARMQQAFRARDQLDTYERLT
-462 FKARQ
+462 R
-467 QLGLYKSLAEQ
+467 E
-478 ARSNPQGLL
+478 ARSNPQALL
-487 ASQVNDVDYTPGS
+487 ARQVNDVDYAPGS

-519 RVTDTNSDGW
+519 RVTKTNSDGW

-543 GIPAKTGW
+543 GTSAKTGW

>member
-1 MKPTLLALTLLATA
+1 MKPTLLALTLLA

-32 EEVEVFVDH
+32 EDVEVFVDH

-50 LALRFVYGKAAETA
+50 LALRFVYGKAAEA
-64 AVERLMPKIGALL
+64 VAVERLMPKIGALL

-107 AWSAQVQNPAA
+107 AWAAQVQNPATVA
-118 LTTAPAPVEPPK
+118 AASAPAPVEPPK
-130 ATPPAEAPTAAAPET
+130 AAPAEAPAATAPET
-145 ARPATPLVVPE
+145 AKPATPPAVPE
-156 APAPAPA
+156 APAPAVPA
-163 APPAPVA
+163 APVA
-170 ESAPV
+170 ESTPV
-175 APTKVEPA
+175 APAKVEPA
-183 PAPAPAPAAAKEPA
+183 PAPAPAAKVPA

-223 ITTLKDGQGCAF
+223 MTTLKDSQGCAF
-235 RVPFKAEEDSRYLQV
+235 RVSFKAEEDSRYLQV

-263 GEGELAL
+263 GEGELVL

-292 DHLPPLRFVG
+292 KPLPPLRFVG
-302 FDDQKRALLLL
+302 FDSQKQALFLL
-313 ASDPASASYSL
+313 ASDPATASYSL
-324 LRLRYSYQRGWL
+324 LRLGYSYRGQWSTSA
-336 VNYPTVL
+336 PDVL
-343 FVTADSE
+343 FVTGNSE
-350 QFRQLSRIQPIIE
+350 QFRQLDQIRPIIAK
-363 QTQRQISALK
+363 TQ
-373 TGIQQFS
+373 QQLDNLGTMIPHITF
-380 VLAMRDF
+380 LAVRDF
-387 QKGSTQ
+387 TKGIFPRPWNSNE
-393 QSWGSGEVSQ
+393 SSQ
-403 DYWLYEVAIGQ
+403 DFWLYRVNVDR
-414 NWRNKTWQFNPEQA
+414 NWRSKAWQFNPEQA
-428 TNYLFRWDEKQVRQ
+428 TNYLFMWDEKQARQ
-442 REQAE
+442 REQAA
-447 REREREAQQARLQVA
+447 REREREARQARMQQAFRARDQLDTYERLT
-462 FKARQ
+462 R
-467 QLGLYKSLAEQ
+467 E
-478 ARSNPQGLL
+478 ARSNPQALL
-487 ASQVNDVDYTPGS
+487 ARQVNDVDYAPGS

-519 RVTDTNSDGW
+519 RVTKTNSDGW

-543 GIPAKTGW
+543 GTSAKTGW

>member
-1 MKPTLLALTLLATA
+1 MKPTLLALTLLA

-32 EEVEVFVDH
+32 EDVEVFVDH

-50 LALRFVYGKAAETA
+50 LALRFVYGKAAEA
-64 AVERLMPKIGALL
+64 VAVERLMPKIGALL

-107 AWSAQVQNPAA
+107 AWAAQVQNPATVA
-118 LTTAPAPVEPPK
+118 AAPAPAPVEPPK
-130 ATPPAEAPTAAAPET
+130 AAPAEAPAATAPET
-145 ARPATPLVVPE
+145 AKPATPPAVPE
-156 APAPAPA
+156 APAPAAPA
-163 APPAPVA
+163 APVA
-170 ESAPV
+170 ESTPV
-175 APTKVEPA
+175 APAKVEPA
-183 PAPAPAPAAAKEPA
+183 PAPAPAAKVPA

-223 ITTLKDGQGCAF
+223 MTTLKDSQGCAF

-263 GEGELAL
+263 GEGELVL

-292 DHLPPLRFVG
+292 KPLPPLRFVG
-302 FDDQKRALLLL
+302 FDSQKQALFLL
-313 ASDPASASYSL
+313 ASDPATASYSL
-324 LRLRYSYQRGWL
+324 LRLGYSYRGQWSTSA
-336 VNYPTVL
+336 PDVL
-343 FVTADSE
+343 FVTGNSE
-350 QFRQLSRIQPIIE
+350 QFRQLDQIRPII
-363 QTQRQISALK
+363 AK
-373 TGIQQFS
+373 
-380 VLAMRDF
+380 
-387 QKGSTQ
+387 TQ
-393 QSWGSGEVSQ
+393 QQLDNLGTMIPHFTFLAVHDFTKGIFPRPWNSNESSQ
-403 DYWLYEVAIGQ
+403 DFWLYRVNVDR
-414 NWRNKTWQFNPEQA
+414 NWRSKAWQFNPEQA
-428 TNYLFRWDEKQVRQ
+428 TNYLFMWDEKQARQ
-442 REQAE
+442 REQVA
-447 REREREAQQARLQVA
+447 REREREARQARMQQAFRARDQLDTYERLT
-462 FKARQ
+462 R
-467 QLGLYKSLAEQ
+467 E
-478 ARSNPQGLL
+478 ARSNPQALL
-487 ASQVNDVDYTPGS
+487 ARQVNDVDYAPGS

-519 RVTDTNSDGW
+519 RVTKTNSDGW

-543 GIPAKTGW
+543 GTSAKTGW

>member
-1 MKPTLLALTLLATA
+1 MKPTLLALTLLA

-32 EEVEVFVDH
+32 EDVEVFVDH

-50 LALRFVYGKAAETA
+50 LALRFVYGKPAEA
-64 AVERLMPKIGALL
+64 VAVERLMPKIGALL

-107 AWSAQVQNPAA
+107 AWAAQVQNPATVA
-118 LTTAPAPVEPPK
+118 AAPAPAPVEPPK
-130 ATPPAEAPTAAAPET
+130 AAPAEAPAATAPET
-145 ARPATPLVVPE
+145 AKPATPPAVPE
-156 APAPAPA
+156 APAPAAPA
-163 APPAPVA
+163 APVA
-170 ESAPV
+170 ESTPV
-175 APTKVEPA
+175 APAKVEPA
-183 PAPAPAPAAAKEPA
+183 PAPAPAPAAKAPA

-223 ITTLKDGQGCAF
+223 MTTLKDSQGCAF
-235 RVPFKAEEDSRYLQV
+235 RVPFKVEEDSRYLQV

-263 GEGELAL
+263 GEGELAV

-292 DHLPPLRFVG
+292 KPLPPLRFVG
-302 FDDQKRALLLL
+302 FDSQKQALFLL
-313 ASDPASASYSL
+313 ASDPATASYSL
-324 LRLRYSYQRGWL
+324 LRLGYSYRGQWSTSA
-336 VNYPTVL
+336 PDVL
-343 FVTADSE
+343 FVTGNSE
-350 QFRQLSRIQPIIE
+350 QFRQLDQIRPIIAK
-363 QTQRQISALK
+363 TQ
-373 TGIQQFS
+373 QQLDNLGTMIPHFTF
-380 VLAMRDF
+380 LAVRDF
-387 QKGSTQ
+387 TKGIFPRPWNSNE
-393 QSWGSGEVSQ
+393 SSQ
-403 DYWLYEVAIGQ
+403 DFWLYRVNVDR
-414 NWRNKTWQFNPEQA
+414 NWRSKAWQFNPEQA
-428 TNYLFRWDEKQVRQ
+428 TNYLFMWDEKQARQ
-442 REQAE
+442 REQAA
-447 REREREAQQARLQVA
+447 REREREARQARMQQAFRARDQLDTYERLT
-462 FKARQ
+462 R
-467 QLGLYKSLAEQ
+467 E
-478 ARSNPQGLL
+478 ARSNPQALL
-487 ASQVNDVDYTPGS
+487 ARQVNDVDYVPGS

-519 RVTDTNSDGW
+519 RVTKTNSDGW

-543 GIPAKTGW
+543 GTSAKTGW

>member
-1 MKPTLLALTLLATA
+1 MKPTLLALTLLA

-32 EEVEVFVDH
+32 EDVEVFVDH

-50 LALRFVYGKAAETA
+50 LALRFVYGKAAEA
-64 AVERLMPKIGALL
+64 VAVERLMPKIGALL

-107 AWSAQVQNPAA
+107 AWAAQVQNPATVA
-118 LTTAPAPVEPPK
+118 AAPAPAPVEPPK
-130 ATPPAEAPTAAAPET
+130 AAPAEAPAATAPET
-145 ARPATPLVVPE
+145 AKPATPPAVPE
-156 APAPAPA
+156 APAPAAPA
-163 APPAPVA
+163 APAA
-170 ESAPV
+170 ESTPV
-175 APTKVEPA
+175 APAKVEPA
-183 PAPAPAPAAAKEPA
+183 PAPAAKVPA

-223 ITTLKDGQGCAF
+223 MTTLKDSQGCAF

-263 GEGELAL
+263 GEGELVL

-292 DHLPPLRFVG
+292 KPLPPLRFVG
-302 FDDQKRALLLL
+302 FDSQKQALFLL
-313 ASDPASASYSL
+313 ASDPATASYSL
-324 LRLRYSYQRGWL
+324 LRLGYSYRGQWSTSA
-336 VNYPTVL
+336 PDVL
-343 FVTADSE
+343 FVTGNSE
-350 QFRQLSRIQPIIE
+350 QFRQLDQIRPIIAK
-363 QTQRQISALK
+363 TQ
-373 TGIQQFS
+373 QQLDNLGTMIPHFTF
-380 VLAMRDF
+380 LAVRDF
-387 QKGSTQ
+387 TKGIFPRPWNSNE
-393 QSWGSGEVSQ
+393 SSQ
-403 DYWLYEVAIGQ
+403 DFWLYRVNVDR
-414 NWRNKTWQFNPEQA
+414 NWRSKAWQFNPEQA
-428 TNYLFRWDEKQVRQ
+428 TNYLFMWDEKQARQ
-442 REQAE
+442 REQAA
-447 REREREAQQARLQVA
+447 REREREARQARMQQAFRARDQLDTYERLT
-462 FKARQ
+462 R
-467 QLGLYKSLAEQ
+467 E
-478 ARSNPQGLL
+478 ARSNPQALL
-487 ASQVNDVDYTPGS
+487 ARQVNDVDYAPGS

-519 RVTDTNSDGW
+519 RVTKTNSDGW

-543 GIPAKTGW
+543 GTSAKTGW

>member
-1 MKPTLLALTLLATA
+1 MKPTLLALTLLA

-32 EEVEVFVDH
+32 EDVEVFVDH

-50 LALRFVYGKAAETA
+50 LALRFVYGKAAEA
-64 AVERLMPKIGALL
+64 VAVERLMPKIGALL

-107 AWSAQVQNPAA
+107 AWAAQVQNPATVA
-118 LTTAPAPVEPPK
+118 AAPAPAPVEPPK
-130 ATPPAEAPTAAAPET
+130 AAPAEAPAATAPET
-145 ARPATPLVVPE
+145 AKPATPPAVPE
-156 APAPAPA
+156 APAPAAPA
-163 APPAPVA
+163 APVA
-170 ESAPV
+170 ESTPV
-175 APTKVEPA
+175 APAKVEPA
-183 PAPAPAPAAAKEPA
+183 PAAKVPT

-223 ITTLKDGQGCAF
+223 MTTLKDSQGCAF
-235 RVPFKAEEDSRYLQV
+235 RVPFKVEEDSRYLQV

-263 GEGELAL
+263 GEGELVL

-292 DHLPPLRFVG
+292 KPLPPLRFVG
-302 FDDQKRALLLL
+302 FDSQKQALFLL
-313 ASDPASASYSL
+313 ASDPATASYSL
-324 LRLRYSYQRGWL
+324 LRLGYSYRGQWSTSA
-336 VNYPTVL
+336 PDVL
-343 FVTADSE
+343 FVTGNSE
-350 QFRQLSRIQPIIE
+350 QFRQLDQIRPIIAK
-363 QTQRQISALK
+363 TQ
-373 TGIQQFS
+373 QQLDNLGTMIPHFTF
-380 VLAMRDF
+380 LAVRDF
-387 QKGSTQ
+387 TKGIFPRPWNSNE
-393 QSWGSGEVSQ
+393 SSQ
-403 DYWLYEVAIGQ
+403 DFWLYRVNVDR
-414 NWRNKTWQFNPEQA
+414 NWRSKAWQFNPEQA
-428 TNYLFRWDEKQVRQ
+428 TNYLFMWDEKQARQ
-442 REQAE
+442 REQVA
-447 REREREAQQARLQVA
+447 REREREARQARMQQAFRARDQLDTYERLT
-462 FKARQ
+462 R
-467 QLGLYKSLAEQ
+467 E
-478 ARSNPQGLL
+478 ARSNPQALL
-487 ASQVNDVDYTPGS
+487 ARQVNDVDYAPGS

-519 RVTDTNSDGW
+519 RVTKTNSDGW

-543 GIPAKTGW
+543 GTSAKTGW

>member
-1 MKPTLLALTLLATA
+1 MKPTLLALTLLA

-32 EEVEVFVDH
+32 EDVEVFVDH

-50 LALRFVYGKAAETA
+50 LALRFVYGKAAEA
-64 AVERLMPKIGALL
+64 VAVERLMPKIGALL

-107 AWSAQVQNPAA
+107 AWAAQVQNPATVA
-118 LTTAPAPVEPPK
+118 AAPAPAPVEPPK
-130 ATPPAEAPTAAAPET
+130 AAPAEAPAATAPET
-145 ARPATPLVVPE
+145 AKPATPPAVPE
-156 APAPAPA
+156 APAPAAPA
-163 APPAPVA
+163 APVA
-170 ESAPV
+170 ESTPV
-175 APTKVEPA
+175 APAKVEPA
-183 PAPAPAPAAAKEPA
+183 PAPAAKAPA

-223 ITTLKDGQGCAF
+223 MTTLKDSQGCAF
-235 RVPFKAEEDSRYLQV
+235 RVPFKVEEDSRYLQV

-263 GEGELAL
+263 GEGELAV

-292 DHLPPLRFVG
+292 KPLPPLRFVG
-302 FDDQKRALLLL
+302 FDSQRQALFLL
-313 ASDPASASYSL
+313 ASDPATASYSL
-324 LRLRYSYQRGWL
+324 LRLGYSYRGQWSTSA
-336 VNYPTVL
+336 PDVL
-343 FVTADSE
+343 FVTGNSE
-350 QFRQLSRIQPIIE
+350 QFRQLDQIRPIIAK
-363 QTQRQISALK
+363 TQ
-373 TGIQQFS
+373 QQLDNLGTMIPHFTF
-380 VLAMRDF
+380 LAVRDF
-387 QKGSTQ
+387 TKGIFPRPWNSNE
-393 QSWGSGEVSQ
+393 SSQ
-403 DYWLYEVAIGQ
+403 DFWLYRVNVDR
-414 NWRNKTWQFNPEQA
+414 NWRSKAWQFNPEQA
-428 TNYLFRWDEKQVRQ
+428 TNYLFMWDEKQARQ
-442 REQAE
+442 REQVA
-447 REREREAQQARLQVA
+447 REREREARQARMQQAFRARDQLDTYERLT
-462 FKARQ
+462 R
-467 QLGLYKSLAEQ
+467 E
-478 ARSNPQGLL
+478 ARSNPQALL
-487 ASQVNDVDYTPGS
+487 ARQVNDVDYAPGS

-519 RVTDTNSDGW
+519 RVTKTNSDGW

-543 GIPAKTGW
+543 GTSAKTGW

>member
-1 MKPTLLALTLLATA
+1 MKPTLLALTLLA

-32 EEVEVFVDH
+32 EDVEVFVDH
-41 AAAAWCAPD
+41 PAAAWCAPD
-50 LALRFVYGKAAETA
+50 LALRFVYGKPAEA
-64 AVERLMPKIGALL
+64 VAVERLMPKIGALL

-93 STDARLNGTATKAT
+93 STDAWLKGTATKAT
-107 AWSAQVQNPAA
+107 AWTAQVQNPAA
-118 LTTAPAPVEPPK
+118 VAAAPAPAAVEPPK
-130 ATPPAEAPTAAAPET
+130 AIPPAEAPAAAAPET
-145 ARPATPLVVPE
+145 ARPATPPVVPE
-156 APAPAPA
+156 APAPAAPA
-163 APPAPVA
+163 APVA

-175 APTKVEPA
+175 APAKVEPA
-183 PAPAPAPAAAKEPA
+183 PAPATATKAPA

-223 ITTLKDGQGCAF
+223 MTTLKDSQGCAF

-263 GEGELAL
+263 GEGELVL

-302 FDDQKRALLLL
+302 FDDQKRALFLL
-313 ASDPASASYSL
+313 ASDPATASYSL
-324 LRLRYSYQRGWL
+324 LRLRYSYQKGWL

-373 TGIQQFS
+373 ADIQQFS

-393 QSWGSGEVSQ
+393 RSWGSGEVSQ

-414 NWRNKTWQFNPEQA
+414 NWRNKAWQFNPEQA

-447 REREREAQQARLQVA
+447 REREREAQQVRLQVA

-478 ARSNPQGLL
+478 ARSNPQALL
-487 ASQVNDVDYTPGS
+487 ASQVNDVDYAPGS

-519 RVTDTNSDGW
+519 RVTKTNSDRW

-543 GIPAKTGW
+543 GTSAKTGW

>member
-1 MKPTLLALTLLATA
+1 MKPTLLALTLLA

-32 EEVEVFVDH
+32 EDVEVFVDH

-50 LALRFVYGKAAETA
+50 LALRFVYGKPAEA
-64 AVERLMPKIGALL
+64 VAVERLMPKIGALL

-107 AWSAQVQNPAA
+107 AWTAQIQNPAA
-118 LTTAPAPVEPPK
+118 SAAAPAPAPVEPPK
-130 ATPPAEAPTAAAPET
+130 ATSAEAPAATAPET
-145 ARPATPLVVPE
+145 ARPATPPVVPE
-156 APAPAPA
+156 APAPAAPA
-163 APPAPVA
+163 APVA
-170 ESAPV
+170 ESTPV
-175 APTKVEPA
+175 APAKVE
-183 PAPAPAPAAAKEPA
+183 PAPAPAAAKEPA

-223 ITTLKDGQGCAF
+223 MTTLKDSQGCAF
-235 RVPFKAEEDSRYLQV
+235 RVPFKIEEDGRYLQV

-263 GEGELAL
+263 GEGELAV

-292 DHLPPLRFVG
+292 KPLPPLRFVG
-302 FDDQKRALLLL
+302 FDSQKQALFLL
-313 ASDPASASYSL
+313 ASDPATASYSL
-324 LRLRYSYQRGWL
+324 LRLGYSYRGQWSTSA
-336 VNYPTVL
+336 PDVL
-343 FVTADSE
+343 FVTGNSE
-350 QFRQLSRIQPIIE
+350 QFRQLDQIRPIIAK
-363 QTQRQISALK
+363 TQ
-373 TGIQQFS
+373 QQLDDLGTMIPHFTF
-380 VLAMRDF
+380 LAVRDF
-387 QKGSTQ
+387 TKGIFPRPWNSNE
-393 QSWGSGEVSQ
+393 SSQ
-403 DYWLYEVAIGQ
+403 DFWLYRVNVDR
-414 NWRNKTWQFNPEQA
+414 NWRSKAWQFNPEQA
-428 TNYLFRWDEKQVRQ
+428 TNYLFMWDEKQARQ
-442 REQAE
+442 REQAA
-447 REREREAQQARLQVA
+447 REREREARQARMQQAARAQDQLATYERLTQ
-462 FKARQ
+462 
-467 QLGLYKSLAEQ
+467 E
-478 ARSNPQGLL
+478 ARSNPQALL
-487 ASQVNDVDYTPGS
+487 ARQVNDVDYAPGS

-519 RVTDTNSDGW
+519 RVTKTNSDGW

-534 YPIQAQVPA
+534 YQIQAQVPA
-543 GIPAKTGW
+543 GTSAKTGW

>member
-1 MKPTLLALTLLATA
+1 MKPTLLALTLLA

-32 EEVEVFVDH
+32 EDVEVFVDH
-41 AAAAWCAPD
+41 PAAAWCAPD
-50 LALRFVYGKAAETA
+50 LALRFVYGKAAEA
-64 AVERLMPKIGALL
+64 VAVERLMPKIGALL

-107 AWSAQVQNPAA
+107 AWTAQVQNPAA
-118 LTTAPAPVEPPK
+118 VAAAPAPAPVAPPK
-130 ATPPAEAPTAAAPET
+130 AAPAEAPAATAPETAKQATPPAVTE
-145 ARPATPLVVPE
+145 
-156 APAPAPA
+156 APAPA
-163 APPAPVA
+163 APAAPVA
-170 ESAPV
+170 ESTPV
-175 APTKVEPA
+175 APAKVE
-183 PAPAPAPAAAKEPA
+183 PAPAAAKESA

-223 ITTLKDGQGCAF
+223 MTTLKDSQGCAF
-235 RVPFKAEEDSRYLQV
+235 RVPFKVEEDSRYLQV

-263 GEGELAL
+263 GEGELAV

-292 DHLPPLRFVG
+292 KPLPPLRFVG
-302 FDDQKRALLLL
+302 FDSQKQALFLL
-313 ASDPASASYSL
+313 ASDPVTASYSL
-324 LRLRYSYQRGWL
+324 LRLGYSYRGQWSISG
-336 VNYPTVL
+336 PDVL
-343 FVTADSE
+343 FVTGNSE
-350 QFRQLSRIQPIIE
+350 QFRQLDQIRPIIAK
-363 QTQRQISALK
+363 TQQQLDALG
-373 TGIQQFS
+373 TMIPHFTF
-380 VLAMRDF
+380 LAVRDF
-387 QKGSTQ
+387 TKGIFSRPWN
-393 QSWGSGEVSQ
+393 SNESSQ
-403 DYWLYEVAIGQ
+403 DFWLYRVNVDR
-414 NWRNKTWQFNPEQA
+414 NWRSKAWQYNPEQA
-428 TNYLFRWDEKQVRQ
+428 TNYLFMWDEKQARQ
-442 REQAE
+442 REQAA
-447 REREREAQQARLQVA
+447 REREREARQVRMQQAFRARDQLATYERLTQ
-462 FKARQ
+462 
-467 QLGLYKSLAEQ
+467 E
-478 ARSNPQGLL
+478 ARSNPQALL
-487 ASQVNDVDYTPGS
+487 ARQVNDVDYAPGS

-519 RVTDTNSDGW
+519 RVTKTNSDGW

-619 GLGEERF
+619 DLGEERF